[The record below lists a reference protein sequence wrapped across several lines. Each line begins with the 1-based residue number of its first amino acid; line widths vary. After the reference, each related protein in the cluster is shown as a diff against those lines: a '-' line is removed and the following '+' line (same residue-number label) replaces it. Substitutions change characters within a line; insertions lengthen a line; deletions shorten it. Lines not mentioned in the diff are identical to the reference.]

1 MMGRSVPPRRTR
13 RHIRTRV
20 VIALIVL
27 ASIMVA
33 PAASY
38 TSSSL
43 DRSASNDVVDDPTGA
58 VGLDVAESVRAN
70 SVEPLV
76 EVTNNFGFD
85 LSVTVALQN
94 PDDGVLYLDGDDF
107 GDQHTFT
114 VPAGDIRTIDI
125 DVSNQAG
132 QQWQVYF
139 DVTASANGFT
149 FSANDRFTE
158 AQKGGGGGG
167 CQGGNPNC

>member
-13 RHIRTRV
+13 RRIRTRV

-38 TSSSL
+38 TNSSL
-43 DRSASNDVVDDPTGA
+43 DRTASNDVVDDPTGA
-58 VGLDVAESVRAN
+58 VGLNVAESVNAN
-70 SVEPLV
+70 SIEPLV

-85 LSVTVALQN
+85 LAVTVALQN
-94 PDDGVLYLDGDDF
+94 PDDGDLYLDGTNV

-114 VPAGDIRTIDI
+114 VMAGDFRTIDI
-125 DVSNQAG
+125 EATNQAG

-139 DVTASANGFT
+139 DVTASTNGFT

-158 AQKGGGGGG
+158 AQKGGGGGCSG
-167 CQGGNPNC
+167 NNPNC